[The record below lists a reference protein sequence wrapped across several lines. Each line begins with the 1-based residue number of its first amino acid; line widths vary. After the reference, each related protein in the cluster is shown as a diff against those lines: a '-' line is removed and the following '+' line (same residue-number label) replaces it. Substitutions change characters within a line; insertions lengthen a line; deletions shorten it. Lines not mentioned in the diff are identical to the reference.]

1 MIYTENFWN
10 LNLLW
15 DASLLIAVIAIIL
28 LVSSELLSSYGGRAN
43 ILINKKRLRNA
54 SIAATMTFIVTAAM
68 RILYIIMSP

>member
-1 MIYTENFWN
+1 MIYTEKFWS

-15 DASLLIAVIAIIL
+15 DAGLLIAVVAIIL

-43 ILINKKRLRNA
+43 ILINKKRLRSV

-68 RILYIIMSP
+68 RILYIILYA